1 MHIVA
6 VMPRLGHAQPAPF
19 GAAERREMEG
29 DVGPLVGT
37 EGSTQ
42 DRLGGSESFYRRAEN
57 LPDLLTKE
65 QFAAFLQVSMSTID
79 NRVTPGRSGFCARC
93 PQPVDIG
100 GSQRWHKF
108 EAVAYTLES
117 PRRIKR
123 RNR

>member
-1 MHIVA
+1 
-6 VMPRLGHAQPAPF
+6 
-19 GAAERREMEG
+19 MEG